1 MVDFSRPYDEQ
12 SVTGVPINPAS
23 NNPIKVDQ
31 TSYVQTLGNDAVD
44 DDGFDISANLHGSE
58 VAETVN
64 IAIVIDNSGST
75 ADDSGTDFDGDGSTD
90 SILEG
95 ELYAAMRLFDAY
107 ISAGYDP
114 SEINISLTTYNATS
128 TQWGT
133 FDLTERDDFI
143 AALEDIGDRGPGGA
157 TNFVAGLNSVDTA
170 WSGSGADPSDTN
182 IVVFMSDGEPWP
194 PGVPQ
199 DIEGARDALVGDWGA
214 DIAGIG
220 IGANSSLGD
229 LNRLDT
235 TPDGADQVLSGE
247 ELLDIIVEPLADA
260 EFLRFE
266 IEVEG
271 VDANGD
277 PMTQTLIIDE
287 TTVDANGDPV
297 LVTTQL
303 GWSFNCVPL
312 DPAFDPTQDIT
323 VTFNGIFAE
332 DPGNPGSGE
341 QVVSTEHLLH
351 LVICFTAGT
360 NILTPNGPV
369 AIEHLAGGDRVVT
382 RDHGVQRIRWI
393 GASEISAGRMQMR
406 ADLRRC
412 PGRRSARCRH
422 ARVAPAPGSGARLA
436 LGTDVR
442 AGRRRSGRG
451 LHTVQRRRD
460 PRGAARHVRHLL
472 SHGLRP
478 SRDRL
483 CQRGGNREL
492 QPRRTHGFGDGRGRA
507 PGIAGAVSRTG
518 DGGRLCLWLGPG
530 AAAQARRQPAGAS
543 QELRYF
549 VNDYPGRACAG
560 SCGVVSNAAGPAPAA
575 LSFAATFGPC
585 PAQACGPARENMDG
599 AGKT

>member
-114 SEINISLTTYNATS
+114 SEINISLTTYHATS

-406 ADLRRC
+406 ADLRPVLIGAGALGAGLPDADMRVSRQHRVLVRDWRSELMFGQEGGVLAAAFTLC
-412 PGRRSARCRH
+412 NDGDIREERPATSVTYYHMAFDHHEIVYANGVETESFNPAERTVSAMDEAARQELLALFPELEMGGGFAYGSARAQLRRH
-422 ARVAPAPGSGARLA
+422 EGSLMAP
-436 LGTDVR
+436 
-442 AGRRRSGRG
+442 
-451 LHTVQRRRD
+451 
-460 PRGAARHVRHLL
+460 PR
-472 SHGLRP
+472 
-478 SRDRL
+478 
-483 CQRGGNREL
+483 N
-492 QPRRTHGFGDGRGRA
+492 
-507 PGIAGAVSRTG
+507 
-518 DGGRLCLWLGPG
+518 
-530 AAAQARRQPAGAS
+530 
-543 QELRYF
+543 
-549 VNDYPGRACAG
+549 
-560 SCGVVSNAAGPAPAA
+560 
-575 LSFAATFGPC
+575 
-585 PAQACGPARENMDG
+585 
-599 AGKT
+599 

>member
-406 ADLRRC
+406 ADLRPVLIGAGALGAGLPDADMRVSRQHRVLVRDWRSELMFGQEGGVLAAAFTLC
-412 PGRRSARCRH
+412 NDGDIREERPATSVTYYHMAFDHHEIVYANGVETESFNPAERTVSAMDEAARQELLALFPELEMGGGFAYGSARAQLRRH
-422 ARVAPAPGSGARLA
+422 EGSLMAP
-436 LGTDVR
+436 
-442 AGRRRSGRG
+442 
-451 LHTVQRRRD
+451 
-460 PRGAARHVRHLL
+460 PR
-472 SHGLRP
+472 
-478 SRDRL
+478 
-483 CQRGGNREL
+483 N
-492 QPRRTHGFGDGRGRA
+492 
-507 PGIAGAVSRTG
+507 
-518 DGGRLCLWLGPG
+518 
-530 AAAQARRQPAGAS
+530 
-543 QELRYF
+543 
-549 VNDYPGRACAG
+549 
-560 SCGVVSNAAGPAPAA
+560 
-575 LSFAATFGPC
+575 
-585 PAQACGPARENMDG
+585 
-599 AGKT
+599 

>member
-114 SEINISLTTYNATS
+114 SEINISLTTYHATS

-406 ADLRRC
+406 ADLRPVLIGAGALGAGQPDADMRVSRQHRVLVRDWRSELMFGQEGGVLAAAFTLC
-412 PGRRSARCRH
+412 NDGEIREERPATSVTYYHMAFDHHEIVYANGVETESFNPAERTVSAMDEAARQELLALFPELEMGGGFAYGSARAQLRRH
-422 ARVAPAPGSGARLA
+422 EGSLLAP
-436 LGTDVR
+436 
-442 AGRRRSGRG
+442 
-451 LHTVQRRRD
+451 
-460 PRGAARHVRHLL
+460 PR
-472 SHGLRP
+472 
-478 SRDRL
+478 
-483 CQRGGNREL
+483 N
-492 QPRRTHGFGDGRGRA
+492 
-507 PGIAGAVSRTG
+507 
-518 DGGRLCLWLGPG
+518 
-530 AAAQARRQPAGAS
+530 
-543 QELRYF
+543 
-549 VNDYPGRACAG
+549 
-560 SCGVVSNAAGPAPAA
+560 
-575 LSFAATFGPC
+575 
-585 PAQACGPARENMDG
+585 
-599 AGKT
+599 

>member
-114 SEINISLTTYNATS
+114 SEINISLTTYHATS

-406 ADLRRC
+406 ADLRPVLIGAGALGAGLPDADMRVSRQHRVLVRDWRSELMFGQEGGVLAAAFTLC
-412 PGRRSARCRH
+412 NDGEIREERPATSVTYYHMAFDHHEIVYANGVETESFNPAERTVSAMDEAARQELLALFPELEMGGGFAYGSARAQLRRH
-422 ARVAPAPGSGARLA
+422 EGSLMAP
-436 LGTDVR
+436 
-442 AGRRRSGRG
+442 
-451 LHTVQRRRD
+451 
-460 PRGAARHVRHLL
+460 PR
-472 SHGLRP
+472 
-478 SRDRL
+478 
-483 CQRGGNREL
+483 N
-492 QPRRTHGFGDGRGRA
+492 
-507 PGIAGAVSRTG
+507 
-518 DGGRLCLWLGPG
+518 
-530 AAAQARRQPAGAS
+530 
-543 QELRYF
+543 
-549 VNDYPGRACAG
+549 
-560 SCGVVSNAAGPAPAA
+560 
-575 LSFAATFGPC
+575 
-585 PAQACGPARENMDG
+585 
-599 AGKT
+599 